1 MEVIRTLLMFFS
13 HLLFIGI
20 SYQVLISLV
29 DWSKFIH
36 YRPENMGRLRLL
48 VLFLAIAL
56 GYLVSRFMLELI
68 QISQYLLYDFH

>member
-20 SYQVLISLV
+20 SYQLLISLI
-29 DWSKFIH
+29 DWSTFTH

-48 VLFLAIAL
+48 VLFFAIAL